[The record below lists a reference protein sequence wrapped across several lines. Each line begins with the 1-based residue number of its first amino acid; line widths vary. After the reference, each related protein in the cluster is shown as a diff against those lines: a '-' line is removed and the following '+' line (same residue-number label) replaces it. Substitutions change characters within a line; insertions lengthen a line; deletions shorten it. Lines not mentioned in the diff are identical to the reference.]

1 MCMHTA
7 HVCLC
12 RQHRAGGCG
21 EHADADLAL
30 SGRRR
35 RRAGQGAGG
44 RPRAL
49 KVHHALA
56 LLFSRLSLAPLA
68 AAGRAGSGQ
77 AAASIHSALEARSP
91 SCPRTLARAST
102 VKTGQ
107 QRRGVPRAF
116 SDNRVAL
123 DESMGGAQACAPD
136 LNSCVDFVYSKA
148 LKNPDGLVVPF
159 APTCPA
165 GPCSNGRQPCSG
177 APTGPSRSLK
187 CSQPPRGGPSLSS
200 SLEWVSGSA
209 GARFTG
215 RRPSRPSRPPASSS
229 SQGKRRTR
237 APAGT
242 RQKRPART
250 QAGLTIG
257 MLGRAS
263 TSTSGH
269 GLRIPAR

>member
-1 MCMHTA
+1 MWLDDGAWAGSFLSAAAPDGFQSTPDLSGTRTRLRGGTASRTRCVVCIGVRPCAQDATRLTRREAGVCARVCIRTHAHTFAHTCTHTCTCTRAHVCMHTA

-56 LLFSRLSLAPLA
+56 LLFSRLALAPLA

-116 SDNRVAL
+116 SDNGVAL
-123 DESMGGAQACAPD
+123 DEWMGGA
-136 LNSCVDFVYSKA
+136 
-148 LKNPDGLVVPF
+148 
-159 APTCPA
+159 
-165 GPCSNGRQPCSG
+165 
-177 APTGPSRSLK
+177 
-187 CSQPPRGGPSLSS
+187 
-200 SLEWVSGSA
+200 
-209 GARFTG
+209 
-215 RRPSRPSRPPASSS
+215 
-229 SQGKRRTR
+229 
-237 APAGT
+237 
-242 RQKRPART
+242 
-250 QAGLTIG
+250 
-257 MLGRAS
+257 
-263 TSTSGH
+263 
-269 GLRIPAR
+269 GLRP

>member
-1 MCMHTA
+1 MPS
-7 HVCLC
+7 L
-12 RQHRAGGCG
+12 
-21 EHADADLAL
+21 LW
-30 SGRRR
+30 R
-35 RRAGQGAGG
+35 RRAGQGAGR
-44 RPRAL
+44 RPRAFTA
-49 KVHHALA
+49 H
-56 LLFSRLSLAPLA
+56 SRLVRRLALAPLHV
-68 AAGRAGSGQ
+68 RAQSRRGSKGGGCLV
-77 AAASIHSALEARSP
+77 HSATTEWRWMS
-91 SCPRTLARAST
+91 
-102 VKTGQ
+102 GW
-107 QRRGVPRAF
+107 
-116 SDNRVAL
+116 
-123 DESMGGAQACAPD
+123 GAQACAPD

-187 CSQPPRGGPSLSS
+187 HSQPPRGGPSLSS